1 MEDKIQLRRDTLANW
16 LKVDPILMDGE
27 LALVATD
34 ASKSTVYDSK
44 KVGDGIH
51 KFSELEMLG
60 YDCLQ
65 ELGDNQQFP
74 MSQDAVLGEVNSL
87 RESLFQTFEVAGTF
101 VMADGTI
108 ASDPD
113 RPFCRTDFINIK
125 YADKITVLNGFG
137 NEYCCTVAFYDK
149 KKSFLSGIIRKTEGA
164 QSFTI
169 LKKDFPDSAVYAMG
183 TSYTTYK
190 NKLFAAIV
198 SNTQILD
205 LMDPERVNYSYE
217 SFPSNFIKTAP
228 DIRHYITESGWIG
241 TGNVIHSD
249 INCLYGYLPIPEKTR
264 LLSLAGWADTLW
276 ISPWV
281 TFLGTDDKVL
291 SQVKYPDAPS
301 IQCRI
306 PSGATKVGISVL
318 KKCLNT
324 LRLEFRSEYPITT
337 DVEQRITDVEQ
348 DFSPKYIHGIVTP
361 IGVLY
366 SYPDTET
373 APFCRTNYL
382 WIRGSESIRILGAY
396 SNQYV
401 SAYSFYDKDKKVIE
415 NHPDEA
421 GVIRRLDITLSAKD
435 IPEGAYYMAVTS
447 NFNYE
452 DRRVIIKGAVAEII
466 SEVISEVIPKPIV
479 TSIANQSVTPDTIL
493 SVFDIS
499 EQLSGA
505 GWVQRDG
512 TVFDDSIWVNGKIG
526 IPTGTKCLKLS
537 GWGTEYGLAYLV
549 FLNSQD
555 TIISKVKLDSDYVE
569 CSIPSGATKVHLS
582 VMKSRMDTFRFGFFY
597 TESVSEIKDQIASI
611 PVLKFNKLCCPDR
624 YYAIVGKEFNLYYDS
639 IIQGLDNGL
648 YSPFGIYIDVQCPTL
663 QNGANRIG
671 IRRDRMWQI
680 DGSLLTSSY
689 VGDHKM
695 WISAWNSFG
704 DLIDKKEVTLTV
716 NDNSQLS
723 VAKRILCIGDSLTN
737 NGPIVATCAQHFTD
751 LGGTQPIFIGQ
762 RTTSGYK
769 HEGYPGYTFGSFVNS
784 GSTGY
789 AYTIFDVPQ
798 GTTVSVN
805 DKYSTNGTT
814 FTVMDIRTEGL
825 DEAIRLRCEGSSSV
839 TIPPSTGTLTKVSG
853 SHASDASINYTA
865 VEREGGNPFWDVTTN
880 ATNFTAY
887 RKKMGMGD
895 SKFDIVVIMLGTNDS
910 VGYIKPSMQASANN
924 AIALV
929 NKIFEDAGDYPTRV
943 ILQMPP
949 LDANTISSWQVYRD
963 SSGGKSGAK
972 VSYQRNLWSLRG
984 LLYTE
989 FTKAQWSGKVYLG
1002 QASFGV
1008 DRYYGYPYTLKKSS
1022 SRITI
1027 EEAVHDNSVHPNASG
1042 YQQFGDG
1049 YYLQIK
1055 GLL

>member
-1 MEDKIQLRRDTLANW
+1 MNDKIQLKRGTLANW
-16 LKVDPILMDGE
+16 LKADPVLADGE
-27 LALVATD
+27 MALVATD
-34 ASKSTVYDSK
+34 ASKPTVYDSK
-44 KVGDGIH
+44 KVGDGTH

-65 ELGDNQQFP
+65 ELGDSQQFP

-87 RESLFQTFEVAGTF
+87 RESLFQTFEIEGF
-101 VMADGTI
+101 VRADGRI
-108 ASDPD
+108 SSDPGS
-113 RPFCRTDFINIK
+113 PFCRTDFINIK

-137 NEYCCTVAFYDK
+137 NEFCCTVAFYDK
-149 KKSFLSGIIRKTEGA
+149 KKAFLSGIIRETEGA

-169 LKKDFPDSAVYAMG
+169 LKKDFPDSAVYAIG

-228 DIRHYITESGWIG
+228 DIRRYITESGWIG

-361 IGVLY
+361 VGALH

-415 NHPDEA
+415 NHPDEV
-421 GVIRRLDITLSAKD
+421 GVVRRLDITLSAKD

-447 NFNYE
+447 SFKYY
-452 DRRVIIKGAVAEII
+452 DRRVIIKGAVAE
-466 SEVISEVIPKPIV
+466 VISEI
-479 TSIANQSVTPDTIL
+479 
-493 SVFDIS
+493 
-499 EQLSGA
+499 E
-505 GWVQRDG
+505 
-512 TVFDDSIWVNGKIG
+512 
-526 IPTGTKCLKLS
+526 
-537 GWGTEYGLAYLV
+537 
-549 FLNSQD
+549 
-555 TIISKVKLDSDYVE
+555 
-569 CSIPSGATKVHLS
+569 
-582 VMKSRMDTFRFGFFY
+582 
-597 TESVSEIKDQIASI
+597 DQIASL
-611 PVLKFNKLCCPDR
+611 PVPKFNKLCCPDR

-639 IIQGLDNGL
+639 VIQGLDNGL

-825 DEAIRLRCEGSSSV
+825 DESIRLRCESSSSV

-880 ATNFTAY
+880 ATNFTTY

-910 VGYIKPSMQASANN
+910 VGDIKPSMQASANN
-924 AIALV
+924 AITLV

-949 LDANTISSWQVYRD
+949 LDANTISSWQIYRD
-963 SSGGKSGAK
+963 SSGGKSGTK
-972 VSYQRNLWSLRG
+972 VGYQHNLWSLRG

-989 FTKAQWSGKVYLG
+989 FTKAQWNGKVYLG
-1002 QASFGV
+1002 QATFGV
-1008 DRYYGYPYTLKKSS
+1008 DRYYGYPYRMKASS

-1027 EEAVHDNSVHPNASG
+1027 EEAVHDNSVHPNVSG
-1042 YQQFGDG
+1042 YQQLGDG